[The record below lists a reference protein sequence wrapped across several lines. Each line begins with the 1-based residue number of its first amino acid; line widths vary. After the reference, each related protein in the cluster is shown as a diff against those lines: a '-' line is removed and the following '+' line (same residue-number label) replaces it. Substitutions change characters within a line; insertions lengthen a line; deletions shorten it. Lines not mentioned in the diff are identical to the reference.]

1 MAKKYPLQKTVLSL
15 NGGKSGY
22 WQIRLWPFIT
32 SPLLFICACL
42 ITSSLSS
49 CGHHACNEEHSHSEM
64 EEEHDAPCKQ
74 GGIYLSPEQEATA
87 DLQLETIA
95 LSSFHQII
103 RTSGEILSAQGEE
116 KTISATMS
124 GTITF
129 NKASLSTGISVNAGE
144 TIASISSRDLV
155 EGDRS
160 QKAIIS
166 YNMARQEFERA
177 ENLIKDKL
185 ISQREYNNIKLSYE
199 NARLAYEAAGKNR
212 TANGNGVVSPIKG
225 FIKKSFVSEG
235 EFVEIGS
242 PLFIVTRNLRL
253 KLRAELSERYYK
265 DLDDIVS
272 ANFRTPYDK
281 EIYKLADM
289 NGKLI
294 SYGKSA
300 PIEDCYLPVNFEF
313 DNTKRLVPG
322 SFVEIYLIS
331 KPKPNTLTVPVSA
344 LIEEQG
350 VYSVFISCEEG
361 YYEKRE
367 VATGQNDGER
377 VEILSGL
384 KEGEKV
390 VSQGAYHL
398 RAASVSKAI
407 PHSHEH

>member
-1 MAKKYPLQKTVLSL
+1 MAKKHLTLKAAAGL
-15 NGGKSGY
+15 NNGASGL
-22 WQIRLWPFIT
+22 WEIRLRIFIT
-32 SPLLFICACL
+32 SPLIFLCACFMAAAL
-42 ITSSLSS
+42 YS
-49 CGHHACNEEHSHSEM
+49 CGHHTCTDGHSHSEM
-64 EEEHDAPCKQ
+64 EDEHETTCKQ
-74 GGIYLSPEQEATA
+74 GGIYLSPEQEETA
-87 DLQLETIA
+87 GLEFETIA
-95 LSSFHQII
+95 PSSFHQII

-116 KTISATMS
+116 RTISATMS
-124 GTITF
+124 GTISF
-129 NKASLSTGISVNAGE
+129 NKASLATGISVNAGE
-144 TIASISSRDLV
+144 TIASISSRDLA
-155 EGDRS
+155 EGDQS

-177 ENLIKDKL
+177 ESLIKDRL
-185 ISQREYNNIKLSYE
+185 ISQREYNTIKLSYE
-199 NARLAYEAAGKNR
+199 NARLAFEAAGKNR
-212 TANGNGVVSPIKG
+212 TAKGNGVVSPIKG
-225 FIKKSFVSEG
+225 FIKKSLVSEG
-235 EFVEIGS
+235 EFVEIGQ

-253 KLRAELSERYYK
+253 KLKAELSERYYK

-313 DNTKRLVPG
+313 DNIKRLVPG

-331 KPKPNTLTVPVSA
+331 RPKPNTLTVPVSA

-350 VYSVFISCEEG
+350 IYSVFISCEEG
-361 YYEKRE
+361 SYEKRE
-367 VATGQNDGER
+367 IGTGQNDGER

-390 VSQGAYHL
+390 VTKGAYHL